1 MKNPSKGRTA
11 VPLEATS
18 KLSVKPGAFLN
29 REDTP
34 YYGVRTKDWRYA
46 KYLETGD
53 EELYDI
59 VRDPAQM
66 NNLAKKPGYSKQ
78 LAAMAKLALQL
89 KSCKGKA

>member
-1 MKNPSKGRTA
+1 M
-11 VPLEATS
+11 
-18 KLSVKPGAFLN
+18 
-29 REDTP
+29 
-34 YYGVRTKDWRYA
+34 YA